1 MDVGFLFG
9 WAKEQGIDVPTKSDG
24 SANINELFALY
35 HEWKKKGG
43 GKAKGDEGDIPTKD
57 NKSSKTV
64 DEPLKK
70 GDTKLVLDDDDSRAV
85 YERITSGKLYE
96 LDELYELPVFKKIV
110 AKIEEYE
117 LKYGI
122 TSKIDTPERE
132 QLRKNWVQQFLVGDG
147 ADTMPPNGKPL
158 KKEYKATIVVG
169 LPAAGKST
177 RIASP
182 LSEEQG
188 AFIMDS
194 DEMKK
199 LIPEYR
205 DTNGGTAN
213 QVHDESKQLMK
224 RALGEFTS
232 GSMKGMNLVIPV
244 IGDTVKSLND
254 RYINNLLS
262 AGYEVEIAYKKA
274 DAKSS
279 ANRVVSRAI
288 KDGRFI
294 PREVVAGYNDNAVR
308 NAYNTVLNA
317 DYNGKRVKM
326 SKYSDL

>member
-1 MDVGFLFG
+1 MDLGFLSG
-9 WAKEQGIDVPTKSDG
+9 WAKEQGVKVPQKSDG

-35 HEWKKKGG
+35 NEWQKKGG
-43 GKAKGDEGDIPTKD
+43 SGKKQNDAKEQQSGKKVDKPPQKGD
-57 NKSSKTV
+57 N
-64 DEPLKK
+64 
-70 GDTKLVLDDDDSRAV
+70 KLVLDDDDSRAV

-96 LDELYELPVFKKIV
+96 LDELYELPIFKKIEV
-110 AKIEEYE
+110 KIGEYKQ
-117 LKYGI
+117 KYGV
-122 TSKIDTPERE
+122 TANNNTPERE

-177 RIASP
+177 RIANP

-205 DTNGGTAN
+205 DTNGGAADA
-213 QVHDESKQLMK
+213 VHKESKNLMES
-224 RALGEFTS
+224 ALGEFTG
-232 GSMKGMNLVIPV
+232 GSMKGTNLVIPV
-244 IGDTVKSLND
+244 IGDDAGKLYKK
-254 RYINNLLS
+254 YIGKLFD
-262 AGYEVEIAYKKA
+262 AGYDVEIAYKKA
-274 DAKSS
+274 DARSS

-294 PREVVAGYNDNAVR
+294 PRKVVMGYNDDAVR
-308 NAYNTVLNA
+308 NAYKTALETN
-317 DYNGKRVKM
+317 YNGKRVKR
-326 SKYSDL
+326 SKRSEI

>member
-35 HEWKKKGG
+35 NEWKKKGG

-205 DTNGGTAN
+205 DTNGGAAN

>member
-1 MDVGFLFG
+1 MGERTG
-9 WAKEQGIDVPTKSDG
+9 YQSAQKSDG

-35 HEWKKKGG
+35 NEWKKKGG

-70 GDTKLVLDDDDSRAV
+70 GDTKLVLYDDDSRAV
-85 YERITSGKLYE
+85 YERIKSGNYYE
-96 LDELYELPVFKKIV
+96 LDELYELPVFKKIE

-117 LKYGI
+117 QKYGV
-122 TSKIDTPERE
+122 TANNNTPERE
-132 QLRKNWVQQFLVGDG
+132 QLRRNWVQRFLVGDG

-177 RIASP
+177 RIANP

-205 DTNGGTAN
+205 DTNGGAADA
-213 QVHDESKQLMK
+213 VHLESKDLMES
-224 RALGEFTS
+224 ALGEFVD
-232 GSMKGMNLVIPV
+232 GSMKGTNLVIPV
-244 IGDTVKSLND
+244 IGDDAGKLNT
-254 RYINNLLS
+254 RYIDKLLE
-262 AGYEVEIAYKKA
+262 AGYNVEIAYKKA

-288 KDGRFI
+288 KEGRFI
-294 PREVVAGYNDNAVR
+294 PRDVVAKYDDVAVR
-308 NAYNTVLNA
+308 NAYNAVLNT
-317 DYNGKRVKM
+317 DYGGRRVRK
-326 SKYSDL
+326 SRYSEA

>member
-9 WAKEQGIDVPTKSDG
+9 WAKEQGIKVPQKSDG
-24 SANINELFALY
+24 SANINELFAMY
-35 HEWKKKGG
+35 DEWKKKGG

-70 GDTKLVLDDDDSRAV
+70 GDNKLVLDDDDSRAV

-96 LDELYELPVFKKIV
+96 LDDLYELPVFKKIE
-110 AKIEEYE
+110 AKIGEYE
-117 LKYGI
+117 QKYGI
-122 TSKIDTPERE
+122 TSKINTPERE
-132 QLRKNWVQQFLVGDG
+132 QLRKNWVQQFLAGDG
-147 ADTMPPNGKPL
+147 VDTMPPGGKPL

-169 LPAAGKST
+169 LPAAGRST
-177 RIASP
+177 RIANP

-205 DTNGGTAN
+205 DTNGGAADA
-213 QVHDESKQLMK
+213 VHLESKDLTK
-224 RALGEFTS
+224 SALGEFTG
-232 GSMKGMNLVIPV
+232 GSMKGTNLVIPV

-254 RYINNLLS
+254 KYIIGLLG

-279 ANRVVSRAI
+279 ANRAVSRAI

-294 PREVVAGYNDNAVR
+294 PREVVAKYNDDAVR
-308 NAYNTVLNA
+308 NAYSIVLNA
-317 DYNGKRVKM
+317 DYNGKRVKK
-326 SKYSDL
+326 SKYSEL

>member
-1 MDVGFLFG
+1 MSGFDESKHPRDKNGRFAEKGTGNYDVETG
-9 WAKEQGIDVPTKSDG
+9 EPKSVD
-24 SANINELFALY
+24 SSQ
-35 HEWKKKGG
+35 
-43 GKAKGDEGDIPTKD
+43 
-57 NKSSKTV
+57 KS
-64 DEPLKK
+64 
-70 GDTKLVLDDDDSRAV
+70 GYTKLVLDDDDSRAV
-85 YERITSGKLYE
+85 YERITSDKLYE
-96 LDELYELPVFKKIV
+96 LNELYELSVFKKIA

-117 LKYGI
+117 QKYGI
-122 TSKIDTPERE
+122 TSRINTLERE
-132 QLRKNWVQQFLVGDG
+132 QLRRNWVQQFLVGDG

-177 RIASP
+177 RIANP

-205 DTNGGTAN
+205 DTNGGAAN
-213 QVHDESKQLMK
+213 AVHKESKNLME
-224 RALGEFTS
+224 RALGEFTN
-232 GSMKGMNLVIPV
+232 GSMKGTNLVIPV

-254 RYINNLLS
+254 KYINSLLG

-294 PREVVAGYNDNAVR
+294 PREVVMGYNDDAVR
-308 NAYNTVLNA
+308 NAYSIVLNA
-317 DYNGKRVKM
+317 DYNGKRVKK
-326 SKYSDL
+326 SKYSEL

>member
-1 MDVGFLFG
+1 MNIGFLFG
-9 WAKEQGIDVPTKSDG
+9 WAKEQGIKVPTKSDG
-24 SANINELFALY
+24 SANVNELFAMY
-35 HEWKKKGG
+35 DEWKKKGG

-57 NKSSKTV
+57 SKSSKTV
-64 DEPLKK
+64 DKPSKK
-70 GDTKLVLDDDDSRAV
+70 GDNKLVLDDDDSRAV

-96 LDELYELPVFKKIV
+96 LDELYELPVFKKIE
-110 AKIEEYE
+110 AKIGEYE
-117 LKYGI
+117 QKYGVTANNN
-122 TSKIDTPERE
+122 TSERE
-132 QLRKNWVQQFLVGDG
+132 QLRRNWVQQFLVGDG

-177 RIASP
+177 RIANP

-205 DTNGGTAN
+205 DTNGGAADA
-213 QVHDESKQLMK
+213 VHLESKDLMES
-224 RALGEFTS
+224 ALGEFVD
-232 GSMKGMNLVIPV
+232 GSMKGTNLVIPV
-244 IGDTVKSLND
+244 IGDDAGKLNT
-254 RYINNLLS
+254 RYIDKLQE
-262 AGYEVEIAYKKA
+262 AGYNVEIAYKKA

-288 KDGRFI
+288 KEGRFI
-294 PREVVAGYNDNAVR
+294 PRDVVAKYDDDAVR
-308 NAYNTVLNA
+308 NAYNTVLNT
-317 DYNGKRVKM
+317 DYGGRRVRK
-326 SKYSDL
+326 SRYSEA

>member
-9 WAKEQGIDVPTKSDG
+9 WAKEQGIKVPQKSDG
-24 SANINELFALY
+24 SANINELFAMY
-35 HEWKKKGG
+35 DEWKKKGG

-57 NKSSKTV
+57 NKSSKIV

-70 GDTKLVLDDDDSRAV
+70 GDNKLVLDDDDSRAV
-85 YERITSGKLYE
+85 YERIKSGNYYE
-96 LDELYELPVFKKIV
+96 LDELYELPVFKKIE

-117 LKYGI
+117 QKYGV
-122 TSKIDTPERE
+122 TANNNTPERE
-132 QLRKNWVQQFLVGDG
+132 QLRRNWVQQFLVGDG

-177 RIASP
+177 RIANP

-205 DTNGGTAN
+205 DTNGGAADA
-213 QVHDESKQLMK
+213 VHLESKDLMES
-224 RALGEFTS
+224 ALGEFVD
-232 GSMKGMNLVIPV
+232 GLMKGTNLVIPV
-244 IGDTVKSLND
+244 IGDDAGKLNT
-254 RYINNLLS
+254 RYIDKLLE
-262 AGYEVEIAYKKA
+262 AGYNVEIAYKKA

-288 KDGRFI
+288 KEGRFI
-294 PREVVAGYNDNAVR
+294 PRDVVAKYDDDAVR
-308 NAYNTVLNA
+308 NAYNTVLNT
-317 DYNGKRVKM
+317 DCGGRRVRK
-326 SKYSDL
+326 SRYSEA

>member
-9 WAKEQGIDVPTKSDG
+9 WAKEQGVKVPTKSDG

-35 HEWKKKGG
+35 NEWKKKGG

-57 NKSSKTV
+57 NKSSKAV
-64 DEPLKK
+64 DKSSK
-70 GDTKLVLDDDDSRAV
+70 TGDNKLVLDDDASREV
-85 YERITSGKLYE
+85 YERITSGELYE
-96 LDELYELPVFKKIV
+96 LDDLYELPVFKKIA

-177 RIASP
+177 RIANP

-205 DTNGGTAN
+205 DTNGGAAN

-232 GSMKGMNLVIPV
+232 GSMKGTNLVIPV

>member
-9 WAKEQGIDVPTKSDG
+9 WAKEQGVKVPQKSDG

-35 HEWKKKGG
+35 NEWKKKGG

-57 NKSSKTV
+57 NKSSKAV
-64 DEPLKK
+64 DKSSK
-70 GDTKLVLDDDDSRAV
+70 TWDNKLVLDDDASREV
-85 YERITSGKLYE
+85 YERITSDKLYE
-96 LDELYELPVFKKIV
+96 LDELYELPVFKKIE
-110 AKIEEYE
+110 AKIGEYKQ
-117 LKYGI
+117 KYGV
-122 TSKIDTPERE
+122 TANNSTPERE
-132 QLRKNWVQQFLVGDG
+132 RLRKNWVQQFLVGDG

-177 RIASP
+177 RIANP

-205 DTNGGTAN
+205 DTNGGAADA
-213 QVHDESKQLMK
+213 VHKESKNLMES
-224 RALGEFTS
+224 ALGEFTG
-232 GSMKGMNLVIPV
+232 GSMKGTNLVIPV
-244 IGDTVKSLND
+244 IGDDAGKLYKK
-254 RYINNLLS
+254 YIKMLFD
-262 AGYEVEIAYKKA
+262 AGYDVEIAYKKA
-274 DAKSS
+274 DARSS

-294 PREVVAGYNDNAVR
+294 PREVVMGYNDDAVR
-308 NAYNTVLNA
+308 NAYKTTMATN
-317 DYNGKRVKM
+317 YNDKRVKR
-326 SKYSDL
+326 SKRSEI